1 MSATSSRL
9 TISLLG
15 PIDVSIDGSPLTV
28 DTRKAIALLARLVS
42 DDQRQVR
49 DRLCD
54 LLWPESPPDRARA
67 SLRRTLSAL
76 RSALGDRWVGADRSF
91 VWIQRDSDIWVDID
105 VFETNASPSHHHD
118 PGMSCPECVAPLSS
132 AAALYRSR
140 FLDGFEMRGC
150 PDFDDWMLRQ
160 AEYLHRRAV
169 SVQRRLTEALLQAD
183 RRAEA
188 IAAAV
193 RWVELDPLAEDAHR
207 RLMLLSAWGG
217 DRSAA
222 VQAYRA
228 CVETLDRELGIEPL
242 AETIELYEAI
252 LEDALPAIPVSRAAV
267 IGASTPHPSPSGF
280 VGRDEDVREILE
292 VVERGHG
299 LVVIDGEVGVGKSR
313 LLREISARLD
323 DSDVTMAVGQSHR
336 TESGVPYGPIQ
347 AALRDALRGPDV
359 RARTSALPDAAL
371 EQAARLVPSLGSA
384 SPLAADDPT
393 AKGRFLDGVARVIG
407 GLAQTTV
414 FCIDNL
420 HWSDDAT
427 VEMIAYLAHR
437 LDELGVVLV
446 LTRRPE
452 DTPAD
457 HPVASLVGD
466 LAASATTL
474 RLERLSEP
482 DVTLLVEQAGISGLD
497 PGEVYARTRGL
508 PFFVVEYL
516 AAARA
521 GHTDLPVAIRRLL
534 LDRLREIEPI
544 GRQIVSTLAV
554 IGTSSDFD
562 AVKVVSGRSEEE
574 VLQAL
579 DDLTRRGILRESG
592 TELDFTHEQLR
603 EVAYSETTL
612 TRRRLLHRRVAHHL
626 VQLSGAAR
634 DPVAIAGAARH
645 RLAAGD
651 QSEAAA
657 LAIAAGDLAAG
668 VFANVDALGHYE
680 QALALTPEDPVI
692 SVRIGQMRTQMGHY
706 PQALSSFEAARSR
719 LLTERRQ
726 EEAAEAAHLLGEVY
740 RRLGRWELAANEYQ
754 EAFAGST
761 TDEIRSMIAAN
772 WAFVLHYNGETDEA
786 RMMADRAL
794 SHAEDSGDAAAM
806 AQAHNL
812 MGLLV
817 ESVRTRRTHLDRAL
831 ELATDRRTRVAVL
844 NNLALLLVEDGQL
857 TEAIARGTEALEEAK
872 AIGDVHRLGALHD
885 NLADFHHRLGDEE
898 TAMAHLKE
906 AVTLFASIDDRADER
921 VPEVWLLKEW

>member
-1 MSATSSRL
+1 MPPTSSRL
-9 TISLLG
+9 SISLLG
-15 PIDVSIDGSPLTV
+15 PIAVSVDGSPLAV
-28 DTRKAIALLARLVS
+28 DTRKAIALLVHLVS
-42 DDQRQVR
+42 EDQRQVR

-67 SLRRTLSAL
+67 TLRRTLSAL
-76 RSALGDRWVGADRSF
+76 RSALGDRWVAADRSF
-91 VWIQRDSDIWVDID
+91 IWIQRDSDIWIDID
-105 VFETNASPSHHHD
+105 AFEANASPSHDHD
-118 PGMSCPECVAPLSS
+118 SGMSCPECVAPLSS

-140 FLDGFEMRGC
+140 FLDGYDMKGC

-160 AEYLHRRAV
+160 AEHFHRRAV
-169 SVQRRLTEALLQAD
+169 SVQRRLTEALLQTD
-183 RRAEA
+183 RRTDA

-217 DRSAA
+217 DRGAA

-228 CVETLDRELGIEPL
+228 CVEILDRELGIEPL
-242 AETIELYEAI
+242 AETTELYEAI
-252 LEDALPAIPVSRAAV
+252 LAGDVPPVPESRAAV
-267 IGASTPHPSPSGF
+267 VGASTPRPTQNEF
-280 VGRDEDVREILE
+280 VGRDEEVREILE
-292 VVERGHG
+292 VVERGQG
-299 LVVIDGEVGVGKSR
+299 LIVIEGEVGVGKSR
-313 LLREISARLD
+313 LLQEVQWRLVA
-323 DSDVTMAVGQSHR
+323 SDVTMAVGQAHR
-336 TESGVPYGPIQ
+336 TQSGVAYGPIQ
-347 AALRDALRGPDV
+347 AALRDALRDPDV
-359 RARTSALPDAAL
+359 RARTSALPHEVL
-371 EQAARLVPSLGSA
+371 QQAAGLVPSLASV

-407 GLAQTTV
+407 GLGSTTV
-414 FCIDNL
+414 FCVDNL
-420 HWSDDAT
+420 HWSDEAT
-427 VEMIAYLAHR
+427 VELIAYLAHR
-437 LDELGVVLV
+437 LAELGVVLI
-446 LTRRPE
+446 LTTRPE

-457 HPVASLVGD
+457 HPVSSLVGD
-466 LAASATTL
+466 LAASAITI
-474 RLERLSEP
+474 RLERLSES
-482 DVTLLVEQAGISGLD
+482 DVARLVEEAAISGLD

-521 GHTDLPVAIRRLL
+521 GHTDLPLAIRRLL
-534 LDRLREIEPI
+534 LDRLGEIEPI

-554 IGTSSDFD
+554 IGTASDFD
-562 AVKVVSGRSEEE
+562 AIKMVSGRSEDEVALALEE
-574 VLQAL
+574 
-579 DDLTRRGILRESG
+579 LTRRGILRESG

-603 EVAYSETTL
+603 EVAYSETTM
-612 TRRRLLHRRVAHHL
+612 TRRRLLHRRVAHRL
-626 VQLSGAAR
+626 VQQPGAAR

-651 QSEAAA
+651 QAEAAT

-680 QALALTPEDPVI
+680 QALALTPDDPVI
-692 SVRIGQMRTQMGHY
+692 HVRIGQMRTQMGRY
-706 PQALSSFEAARSR
+706 RQAIASFEAARSR
-719 LLTERRQ
+719 LLTDRRQ
-726 EEAAEAAHLLGEVY
+726 EEAAGAAHLLGEVY
-740 RRLGRWELAANEYQ
+740 RRLGRWDMAANEYQ

-761 TDEIRSMIAAN
+761 THEMRSMIAAN
-772 WAFVLHYNGETDEA
+772 WAFVLHYNGDTDEA
-786 RMMADRAL
+786 RAMADRAL
-794 SHAEDSGDAAAM
+794 AHAEDSDDVAAM

-817 ESVRTRRTHLDRAL
+817 ESAQTRRTHLDRAL

-857 TEAIARGTEALEEAK
+857 TEAIARGAEALEEAK

-885 NLADFHHRLGDEE
+885 NLADFHHRVGDEE

-921 VPEVWLLKEW
+921 VPEIWLLKEW